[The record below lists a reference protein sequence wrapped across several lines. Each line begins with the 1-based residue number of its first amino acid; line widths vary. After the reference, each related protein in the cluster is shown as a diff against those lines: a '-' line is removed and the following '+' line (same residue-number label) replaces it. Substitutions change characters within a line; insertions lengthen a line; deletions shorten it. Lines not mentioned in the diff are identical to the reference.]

1 MADFCLSADPCN
13 LDAKVATARLQ
24 TSSPITQDM
33 CNELDS
39 HACTVRTSRNIA
51 APNLAY
57 GHAATAAFRWDQI
70 QSTLLLSSEFC
81 RH

>member
-1 MADFCLSADPCN
+1 MADSWLSADPCN

-39 HACTVRTSRNIA
+39 HACTVRTSRNNA
-51 APNLAY
+51 APSLAH
-57 GHAATAAFRWDQI
+57 GHAATAAFRWGEI
-70 QSTLLLSSEFC
+70 QSTLLWTSNSY